1 MSKTKRWILGGGI
14 AIMILVAVFFLT
26 AALLVRQSLLKAGT
40 PIYDY
45 KSVPSEHE
53 GYSHQT
59 LTIENHTYESDYA
72 EYGLSA
78 AGTDFQVGQTSLGGR
93 IYEIDTQRNYLV
105 VYDFMSPIGVFRD
118 SQIPPFDWRT
128 TDFNEMR
135 LYSTEI
141 ATATPQ
147 EPKTSTDVQ
156 LIQAALA
163 PMRRDSE
170 PISPSQ
176 LSGGYKS
183 FVLYLYSEQL
193 TGMSYSI
200 GVYMDDTGAVYVAE
214 NTLSK
219 EWFPASELFSK
230 WVAGL

>member
-1 MSKTKRWILGGGI
+1 MSKTKRWIPGVGI
-14 AIMILVAVFFLT
+14 AIVILAAGTFLT
-26 AALLVRQSLLKAGT
+26 AALLFRQALLKAGT
-40 PIYDY
+40 PVYDY
-45 KSVPSEHE
+45 KVVPSEHE
-53 GYSHQT
+53 GYSRQT
-59 LTIENHTYESDYA
+59 LTIAGLTYESDYA

-78 AGTDFQVGQTSLGGR
+78 AGNDFQVGQTSAGGR
-93 IYEIDTQRNYLV
+93 IYEIDPQRNYLV
-105 VYDFMSPIGVFRD
+105 VYDFMSPIGVFRN

-147 EPKTSTDVQ
+147 EPKTSTEAQ

-163 PMRRDSE
+163 PMRGDSKS
-170 PISPSQ
+170 ISPNQ
-176 LSGGYKS
+176 VSGAYKS

-193 TGMSYSI
+193 TGMSYAI
-200 GVYMDDTGAVYVAE
+200 GVYVDETGAVYVAE

-219 EWFPASELFSK
+219 EWFPADELFSE
-230 WVAGL
+230 WAADS